1 MTRLK
6 NDLSLVWEWICKF
19 AKKRRNFELFE
30 TCLLTTLYHRLRPRW
45 NFLFEFGFSS
55 AGTDSNVERKEKISA
70 RHVRVNLPLAGL
82 GILAISIIAASNPNY
97 SDRSFRGTRIRST
110 DLSFGSIGIP
120 IRRPPSFERKI
131 GSRTVRVTLLV
142 IQKINKAEEKEKRR
156 RVITEEKNIN
166 ILYM

>member
-1 MTRLK
+1 M
-6 NDLSLVWEWICKF
+6 NS
-19 AKKRRNFELFE
+19 
-30 TCLLTTLYHRLRPRW
+30 
-45 NFLFEFGFSS
+45 
-55 AGTDSNVERKEKISA
+55 
-70 RHVRVNLPLAGL
+70 PLAGL

-131 GSRTVRVTLLV
+131 GSRTVRVMLLV